1 MIIGIDPGISG
12 SIVVLLPD
20 GAFVDALP
28 TPSIKTGKASRV
40 NAAAIVGFLNEYKDS
55 VEHCYI
61 EQVSAAPIEGRRQG
75 TSSMFSFGHS
85 AGVVEG
91 LIAGMGI
98 PYSKI
103 TPQAWKKSYSLIGKD
118 KDAARSRAV
127 ELYPQVRLLDLKG
140 KGQAIADAIFIAR
153 HGAGV

>member
-1 MIIGIDPGISG
+1 MIIGIDPGITG
-12 SIVVLLPD
+12 AIVLIQSD
-20 GAFVDALP
+20 GTFVDAMP

-40 NAAAIVGFLNEYKDS
+40 NAAAIHGFIDQYQPMIK
-55 VEHCYI
+55 HCYI
-61 EQVSAAPIEGRRQG
+61 EQVGAMPGQG
-75 TSSMFSFGHS
+75 TASMFSFGHS

-103 TPQAWKKSYSLIGKD
+103 TPQSWKKTYGLIGKD

-127 ELYPQVRLLDLKG
+127 ELYPSLRLLDQKG

>member
-1 MIIGIDPGISG
+1 M
-12 SIVVLLPD
+12 
-20 GAFVDALP
+20 
-28 TPSIKTGKASRV
+28 TGQ
-40 NAAAIVGFLNEYKDS
+40 G
-55 VEHCYI
+55 
-61 EQVSAAPIEGRRQG
+61 VSS
-75 TSSMFSFGHS
+75 TFSFGHS

-103 TPQAWKKSYSLIGKD
+103 TPQAWKKAYNLIGKD

-127 ELYPQVRLLDLKG
+127 ELYPSLRLLDQKG

>member
-40 NAAAIVGFLNEYKDS
+40 NAAAIVGFLNEYRGA

-61 EQVSAAPIEGRRQG
+61 EQVGAMPGQG
-75 TSSMFSFGHS
+75 TASMFSFGHS

-98 PYSKI
+98 PYSRI
-103 TPQAWKKSYSLIGKD
+103 TPQAWKKAYNLIGKD

-127 ELYPQVRLLDLKG
+127 ELYPDVRLLDLKG

>member
-12 SIVVLLPD
+12 SIVVLLSD
-20 GAFVDALP
+20 GAFVEALP

-61 EQVSAAPIEGRRQG
+61 EQVGAMPGQG
-75 TSSMFSFGHS
+75 TASMFSFGHS

-103 TPQAWKKSYSLIGKD
+103 TPQAWKKSYNLIGKD

-153 HGAGV
+153 YGAGV

>member
-12 SIVVLLPD
+12 AIVLIDDD
-20 GAFVDALP
+20 GKFIDALP
-28 TPSIKTGKASRV
+28 MPSIKTGKASRV
-40 NAAAIVGFLNEYKDS
+40 NAAAIVAFLSAYKSLD
-55 VEHCYI
+55 HCYI
-61 EQVSAAPIEGRRQG
+61 EQVGAMPGNG
-75 TSSMFSFGHS
+75 GVSMFNFGHS

-98 PYSKI
+98 PYSRI
-103 TPQAWKKSYSLIGKD
+103 TPQAWKKAYNLIGKD

-127 ELYPQVRLLDLKG
+127 ELYPQVRLLDQKG

>member
-1 MIIGIDPGISG
+1 MIIGIDPGTSG
-12 SIVVLLPD
+12 AIVLIDDD
-20 GAFVDALP
+20 GKFIDALP
-28 TPSIKTGKASRV
+28 MPSIKTGKASRV
-40 NAAAIVGFLNEYKDS
+40 NAAAIVAFLSAYKLLLD
-55 VEHCYI
+55 HCYI
-61 EQVSAAPIEGRRQG
+61 EQVGAMKGQG
-75 TSSMFSFGHS
+75 VTSMFSFGHS

-103 TPQAWKKSYSLIGKD
+103 TPQAWKKAYNLIGKD

-127 ELYPQVRLLDLKG
+127 ELYPDVRLLDQKG

>member
-12 SIVVLLPD
+12 AIVLIDSHGGYIDSVMM
-20 GAFVDALP
+20 
-28 TPSIKTGKASRV
+28 PSIKTGKSSRV
-40 NAAAIVGFLNEYKDS
+40 NAAAIVGFLSDYKS
-55 VEHCYI
+55 VICHCYI
-61 EQVSAAPIEGRRQG
+61 EQVGAMPGQG
-75 TSSMFSFGHS
+75 TSSMFNFGHS

-103 TPQAWKKSYSLIGKD
+103 TPQAWKKAYGLIGKD

-127 ELYPQVRLLDLKG
+127 ELYPSLRLLDQKG

>member
-1 MIIGIDPGISG
+1 MIIGIDPGITG
-12 SIVVLLPD
+12 AIVLIQSD
-20 GAFVDALP
+20 GTFVDAIP

-40 NAAAIVGFLNEYKDS
+40 NAAAIHGFIDQYQPMIK
-55 VEHCYI
+55 HCYI
-61 EQVSAAPIEGRRQG
+61 EQVGAMTGQG
-75 TSSMFSFGHS
+75 VSSTFSFGHS

-103 TPQAWKKSYSLIGKD
+103 TPQAWKKAYNLIGKD

-127 ELYPQVRLLDLKG
+127 ELYPSLRLLDQKG